1 MARNH
6 RCFSRQLEQ
15 LAVNR
20 PQDLASIAARQI
32 GPADA
37 FPEQYVAA
45 NEKTL
50 LRTVKPKT
58 SGGMPRQE
66 KDG

>member
-1 MARNH
+1 M
-6 RCFSRQLEQ
+6 SGIYDSVIGQRQELFANGAQ
-15 LAVNR
+15 QGRMV
-20 PQDLASIAARQI
+20 AAGQI

-50 LRTVKPKT
+50 FRTVKPKT
-58 SGGMPRQE
+58 SGGMSRQE
-66 KDG
+66 KNG